1 MTRLSA
7 CCISRELES
16 YSPHRGPLG
25 PADDGCGCSSGV
37 EHNLAKVGVE
47 GSNPF
52 ARSKS
57 ALYYPEPST
66 FFRSAIGRRPERI
79 DTKILGSNPFARS
92 KSALNSPEPS
102 TFFRSAV
109 GRRPERIVIDFGFK
123 SLRPLQIGFILPR
136 TLDIFSIRGRT
147 SSKEILGSNPFS
159 RSKSVHFL
167 ALSANRTLLIENFL
181 HENEIEPAVEFPA
194 DLLQPS
200 RFRKAQFAMKVD

>member
-57 ALYYPEPST
+57 ALYY
-66 FFRSAIGRRPERI
+66 
-79 DTKILGSNPFARS
+79 
-92 KSALNSPEPS
+92 PEPS